1 MAFIKRLLIC
11 AAQSVPPIAA
21 GLLFLVSEI
30 LKARPTLKICLSEK
44 HAAGAA
50 KEKSAAG
57 KTASAAVGDEEEG
70 EAGFLGNFNVAKREP
85 EFAYAPDAVPTV
97 WELAL
102 LARHYHPSVQ
112 SFTQG
117 LLQAPDHHIAFS
129 GDPTVEFSL
138 MAFLNR
144 FAYKNPKKSALDK
157 IKHRPASQAKE
168 EPLNI
173 ALSHPDATA
182 DSVDPDKQFFFKYF
196 SDKNKLVAEGR
207 ARNKSK
213 HQVEEDRDGSD
224 DESQSSAEGEF
235 AAQAEGDVDSDP
247 DEAEIDRFADQL
259 AENLMRSAA
268 GNAGDDDDDFDFSEE
283 DDSDDGSAVNPADMQ
298 DGPAAGESDGEEGL
312 EWDQGL
318 DHSES
323 DSDAAADGAVSSKA
337 LDFADFVAEQK
348 GKKSKKS
355 KGGAKSKKQAESDD
369 DSSDDGYTG
378 LQAYGDDDGAAGS
391 MEVDDDGGESLLGS
405 SGSEEGDDDDD
416 AEESDGDEE
425 SGGEVSG
432 DSDADSFDSAE
443 EEALERAGFEDSDS
457 EGAGRAKPKGKK
469 ARRGAYDDG
478 DSAFASAEDFEE
490 MMEEIVQKVSKP
502 SAVATTAPTPSVMAS
517 ATGKGP
523 GKAQNNEKGSAKK
536 DVAPVKGAQGKANTA
551 TTSAVA
557 GRKNAKPAQG
567 GKMQAQEQKQQG
579 VKRKNAP
586 EENVVSNNKPKST
599 SQGDKKLRKK

>member
-30 LKARPTLKICLSEK
+30 LKARPALKICLGEK
-44 HAAGAA
+44 HAAAAA
-50 KEKSAAG
+50 KEKSGAG

-224 DESQSSAEGEF
+224 GESHSSAEGEF
-235 AAQAEGDVDSDP
+235 AEQGGNDVDSDP

-268 GNAGDDDDDFDFSEE
+268 GNAGDDDEDFDFSEE

-298 DGPAAGESDGEEGL
+298 DGPAGGESDGEEGL

-318 DHSES
+318 DHSDS
-323 DSDAAADGAVSSKA
+323 DSDGAADGAVTSKA

-348 GKKSKKS
+348 GKKSK
-355 KGGAKSKKQAESDD
+355 GGAKSKKQADSDD
-369 DSSDDGYTG
+369 ESSDGGYTG
-378 LQAYGDDDGAAGS
+378 LQAYGDDDMAAGS

-405 SGSEEGDDDDD
+405 SGSEAGDDVDDD
-416 AEESDGDEE
+416 AVESDADEE
-425 SGGEVSG
+425 SGEEVSG
-432 DSDADSFDSAE
+432 ESDADSFDSAE

-457 EGAGRAKPKGKK
+457 EGAGRGKLKGKK

-478 DSAFASAEDFEE
+478 DSAFASAEDFED

-502 SAVATTAPTPSVMAS
+502 GAAATSAPTAPVTVSV
-517 ATGKGP
+517 TGKGP
-523 GKAQNNEKGSAKK
+523 GKAQNNEKGGAKK
-536 DVAPVKGAQGKANTA
+536 DVSAVKNAQGNTA
-551 TTSAVA
+551 KATTGAVA
-557 GRKNAKPAQG
+557 AGKNAKPVQG
-567 GKMQAQEQKQQG
+567 GKPQPQEQKQQG

-586 EENVVSNNKPKST
+586 EEKALSNKPKQT

>member
-30 LKARPTLKICLSEK
+30 LKARPALKICLSEK
-44 HAAGAA
+44 HAGGAA
-50 KEKSAAG
+50 KEKSGAG
-57 KTASAAVGDEEEG
+57 KTASAAAGDEEEG

-224 DESQSSAEGEF
+224 DESHSSAEGEF

-268 GNAGDDDDDFDFSEE
+268 GNAGDDDEDFDFSEE

-298 DGPAAGESDGEEGL
+298 DGPAGGESDGEEGL
-312 EWDQGL
+312 EWDQGV
-318 DHSES
+318 DHS
-323 DSDAAADGAVSSKA
+323 DSDSDGAADGAVTSKA

-348 GKKSKKS
+348 GKKG
-355 KGGAKSKKQAESDD
+355 KGGAKSKKQADSDD
-369 DSSDDGYTG
+369 ESSDGGYTG
-378 LQAYGDDDGAAGS
+378 LQAYGDDDVAGGS

-405 SGSEEGDDDDD
+405 SGSEEGDDYDD
-416 AEESDGDEE
+416 AEESDVDDE
-425 SGGEVSG
+425 SGDEVSG

-457 EGAGRAKPKGKK
+457 EGAGRVKSKGKK

-478 DSAFASAEDFEE
+478 DSAFASAEDFED

-502 SAVATTAPTPSVMAS
+502 GAAAPSAPTAAATAS
-517 ATGKGP
+517 ATGKGH
-523 GKAQNNEKGSAKK
+523 GKMQNSEKGGAKK
-536 DVAPVKGAQGKANTA
+536 DVSAVKNAQGNTAKA

-557 GRKNAKPAQG
+557 AGKNAKPVQD
-567 GKMQAQEQKQQG
+567 GKPQPQEQKQQG

-586 EENVVSNNKPKST
+586 EEKALSNKPKST
-599 SQGDKKLRKK
+599 AQGDKKLRKK

>member
-30 LKARPTLKICLSEK
+30 LKARPALKICLSEK

-50 KEKSAAG
+50 KEKSGAG

-213 HQVEEDRDGSD
+213 HQIEEDRDGSD

-235 AAQAEGDVDSDP
+235 GAQAEGDVDSDP

-318 DHSES
+318 EHS
-323 DSDAAADGAVSSKA
+323 DSDSDGAADGAVTSKA

-348 GKKSKKS
+348 GKKSK
-355 KGGAKSKKQAESDD
+355 GGAKSKKQADSEDE
-369 DSSDDGYTG
+369 SSDGGYTG
-378 LQAYGDDDGAAGS
+378 LQAYGDDDMAAGS

-405 SGSEEGDDDDD
+405 SGSDNDDED
-416 AEESDGDEE
+416 AEESDVDEA
-425 SGGEVSG
+425 SGEEVSG

-443 EEALERAGFEDSDS
+443 EEALERAGFEDSDN
-457 EGAGRAKPKGKK
+457 EGAGRAKAKGKK

-502 SAVATTAPTPSVMAS
+502 CAVATSAHTAPVTAS
-517 ATGKGP
+517 AGKGP
-523 GKAQNNEKGSAKK
+523 GKAQNNENGGAKK
-536 DVAPVKGAQGKANTA
+536 DVVHAKGTQGKAATA
-551 TTSAVA
+551 TTSTAA
-557 GRKNAKPAQG
+557 GGKNAKPAQG

-586 EENVVSNNKPKST
+586 EEKAVSNKPKST
-599 SQGDKKLRKK
+599 AQGDKKLRKK